1 MNKPIPRIFLEA
13 IKKERD
19 RCLCLM
25 DDLNRIDP
33 VNDKAEFLEVCELIR
48 ESLEKIET
56 IVLES
61 GRTDFKRELTLV

>member
-1 MNKPIPRIFLEA
+1 
-13 IKKERD
+13 
-19 RCLCLM
+19 M